1 MVSIFKK
8 VVIILYKF
16 LVTSKGDKIMA
27 VQIDHEKCIGCGACV
42 DVCPVGAL
50 SMDNEKAV
58 VDKETC
64 IDCGACIPEC
74 PVEAI
79 SLPE

>member
-1 MVSIFKK
+1 
-8 VVIILYKF
+8 
-16 LVTSKGDKIMA
+16 MA